1 MECAKDIS
9 RALPVVFQVSLHQGT
24 MPDDWKKSMVTSI
37 FKKGDR
43 SSASNYRPISLT
55 SVCSKIMEHILYT
68 QIMHHVAKFDILHD
82 SHHGFRKKR
91 SCETQLILTLQNLAA
106 SLDEG
111 GQIDAIVE
119 SPCREPIL
127 YICPR
132 HFRHTT
138 R

>member
-9 RALPVVFQVSLHQGT
+9 RALPLVFQVSLHQGT

-82 SHHGFRKKR
+82 SQHGFRKKR
-91 SCETQLILTLQNLAA
+91 SCETQLILTLHDLATR
-106 SLDEG
+106 LDGWVGG
-111 GQIDAIVE
+111 GQIDAILLDFGMAFDKV
-119 SPCREPIL
+119 STL
-127 YICPR
+127 R
-132 HFRHTT
+132 H
-138 R
+138 